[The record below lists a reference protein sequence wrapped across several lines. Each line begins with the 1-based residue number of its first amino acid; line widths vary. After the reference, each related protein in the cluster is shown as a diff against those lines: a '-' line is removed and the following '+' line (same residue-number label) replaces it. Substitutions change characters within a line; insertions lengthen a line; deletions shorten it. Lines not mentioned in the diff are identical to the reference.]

1 MPDQDV
7 IVPPSGG
14 PVIVSQRRSG
24 PTAPGSDCACAR
36 APDIIQPLTRRA
48 RLIGPGLYWECQLH
62 HRYERARDREARAR

>member
-7 IVPPSGG
+7 IVPPNGG

-24 PTAPGSDCACAR
+24 SDCVCAR

>member
-24 PTAPGSDCACAR
+24 SDCACAR
-36 APDIIQPLTRRA
+36 LRLCPRPDIIPPLTRRA

>member
-24 PTAPGSDCACAR
+24 SDCVCAR
-36 APDIIQPLTRRA
+36 GRDIIQPLIPLA
-48 RLIGPGLYWECQLH
+48 RLIGPGLSWECQLH